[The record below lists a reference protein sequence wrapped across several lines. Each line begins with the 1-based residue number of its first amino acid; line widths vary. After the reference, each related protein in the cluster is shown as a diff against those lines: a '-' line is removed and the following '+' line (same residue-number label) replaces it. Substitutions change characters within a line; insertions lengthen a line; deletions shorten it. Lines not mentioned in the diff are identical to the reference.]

1 MRGNLFMYFPSLLF
15 AHIIGEGKSFA
26 ESRELSELWAAPHVA
41 VIPMPPGEIARETA
55 PNGGEEIIDDCG

>member
-41 VIPMPPGEIARETA
+41 VIPMPRRDSARNRTKW
-55 PNGGEEIIDDCG
+55 GEEIIDDCG